1 MKTFFAILLLI
12 TQQLFG
18 QTTLDKI
25 QSLNLEIVEG
35 NLLKYYSNGAVVRA
49 NNLEE
54 LLGNSMN
61 YFESSLGV
69 KESFSIAVLDSN
81 DWVKVTNIPYGLPF
95 VSGPPYIVCF
105 PSSNKNVLGQIIQ
118 STIKNYNLSEKY
130 AKSDEELIEIFIS
143 MIGFHE
149 LGHIYA
155 KEYGINFPNKWTY
168 EFAATYIAYL
178 YLTDNFQIE
187 ADIWLKISEILE
199 KEINPNYTSLK
210 NFENLYVRVGVE
222 NYAWYQ
228 VVFLLRVTE
237 VEKEIGIGLLEKLL
251 NTNLTSSD
259 KYLSL
264 DMLEN
269 IHPGFLNWAEKYK
282 LIEEIK

>member
-1 MKTFFAILLLI
+1 M
-12 TQQLFG
+12 QLFG

-25 QSLNLEIVEG
+25 QSLNLGKEEG
-35 NLLKYYSNGAVVRA
+35 TILKYYSNGTEERA

-54 LLGNSMN
+54 LLGNSKS

-105 PSSNKNVLGQIIQ
+105 PSSNENVLGQIIQ
-118 STIKNYNLSEKY
+118 RSIKNYNLSEKY
-130 AKSDEELIEIFIS
+130 EKSDEELIEIFIS

-168 EFAATYIAYL
+168 EFAATYTAYL
-178 YLTDNFQIE
+178 YLTDNFPVE
-187 ADIWLKISEILE
+187 ADIWLSISEILE
-199 KEINPNYTSLK
+199 KEINPNYTSL
-210 NFENLYVRVGVE
+210 NDFENLYVRVGVE

-228 VVFLLRVTE
+228 VVFLLRVAE
-237 VEKEIGIGLLEKLL
+237 VEKAIGISLLEILL
-251 NTNLTSSD
+251 NTKITSSD
-259 KYLSL
+259 EYLSL
-264 DMLEN
+264 DKLEN